1 MRKGEVK
8 ITLTKDGCTDITVTC
23 PAKIKL
29 HPMTAF
35 ITIGYGMPPMQVKP
49 TDWKGV
55 GIAMAGYL
63 AIFLACLCFTS
74 SVALGVVALGAV
86 VAANIVYN
94 RNYFFNYIQKKLR
107 EGYQVNDQEQQ
118 QMLTEAG
125 VLPLTEKSGSGFTL
139 SLPGNISLDKK
150 KLLPIAGGAVAV
162 VFLLAMCTGGSD
174 ISSVKNGHFYSYDEM
189 TVGEAV
195 DNFFDNPKWSSGE
208 PVDKALAGYTLVNC
222 KGGISYYD
230 EYAVAEIQFLVDKD
244 DGSFELHAFEID
256 GVPQSDYMIGAL
268 IELMFE

>member
-1 MRKGEVK
+1 MRKGQVEV
-8 ITLTKDGCTDITVTC
+8 ILTKDGCTDIKVTC

-63 AIFLACLCFTS
+63 AIFLACLCFAS
-74 SVALGVVALGAV
+74 SVALGVVALGVV
-86 VAANIVYN
+86 VAANIIYN
-94 RNYFFNYIQKKLR
+94 RNYFFSYIQKKLR

-118 QMLTEAG
+118 QILTEAG

-256 GVPQSDYMIGAL
+256 GVPQNDYMIGAL